1 MGLRTRIALAFAVAG
16 LLLSMVISLATL
28 GLTRQNLLQD
38 HYNTSFTVFINN
50 ARRVL
55 NELTS
60 ETDDE
65 GRRSII
71 ERLGQT
77 SGGFSL
83 LQVGEAWTATDPRI
97 FGRESVPASL
107 QQLADKGTVARIRS
121 KLGDTTATM
130 SALPIRSGSVQAT
143 YFEAAPLNDIEDTLE
158 TLFAILLSL
167 VLLSVLLSALLG
179 FWAARKLLRPLLK
192 VSKAA
197 EALATGNLN
206 TRLDTPG
213 DSDLDPLAT
222 SFNEMAG
229 ALQNRIAR
237 DAQFASA
244 VSHELRSPLMTLTA
258 SVEVITNSASRLDE
272 RGRTALK
279 LLTDDIAR
287 FHTMVEN
294 LLEINRYDVGAVDLR
309 AEPVNVTE
317 FVQQAISGHQQHI
330 DLVTSVETA
339 GTILWADKRRLQQV
353 LLNLIDNATKY
364 GKGEIRV
371 ILEHE
376 ADCMLLSVE
385 DDGPGVLQ
393 EERQVIFDRF
403 NRGQVGIRRGHS
415 SGSGLGLAL
424 VEEHVRLHD
433 GKVWVEDRG
442 DGKPGSRFVVKL
454 PISKSITAKLLAT

>member
-1 MGLRTRIALAFAVAG
+1 MRLRTRIALAFAVAG

-38 HYNTSFTVFINN
+38 HDNTSFTVFINN

-55 NELTS
+55 NELTA

-107 QQLADKGTVARIRS
+107 QQLADEGTVARIHSR
-121 KLGDTTATM
+121 LGGSTATM
-130 SALPIRSGSVQAT
+130 SALPIQSGSVQAT

-197 EALATGNLN
+197 EALATGDLN
-206 TRLDTPG
+206 TRLDIPG
-213 DSDLDPLAT
+213 DSDLDSLAA
-222 SFNEMAG
+222 SFNEMAD

-258 SVEVITNSASRLDE
+258 SVEVIANSASRIDE

-294 LLEINRYDVGAVDLR
+294 LLEINRYDVGTVDFR

-317 FVQQAISGHQQHI
+317 FVQQAISGYQQI
-330 DLVTSVETA
+330 DLVIAYGTA
-339 GTILWADKRRLQQV
+339 DTILWADKRRLQQV

-364 GKGEIRV
+364 GQGEIRV

-403 NRGQVGIRRGHS
+403 NRGQVGMRRGHS

-424 VEEHVRLHD
+424 VEEHVHLHD
-433 GKVWVEDRG
+433 GKVWVEDRR

-454 PISKSITAKLLAT
+454 PISKSITAKLLAS